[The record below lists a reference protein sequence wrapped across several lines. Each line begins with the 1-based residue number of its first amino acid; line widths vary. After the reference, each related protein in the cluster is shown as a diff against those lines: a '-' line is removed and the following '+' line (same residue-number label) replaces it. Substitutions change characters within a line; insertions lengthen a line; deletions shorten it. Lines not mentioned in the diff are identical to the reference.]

1 MNMFFGDNPKM
12 TVGELI
18 DILSKYKKTQ
28 FVEIEGGEGFMG
40 GWAVLKIGV
49 DEIMSYSDM

>member
-1 MNMFFGDNPKM
+1 MSIFFGGNPKM

-18 DILSKYKKTQ
+18 EILSKYKKTR

-40 GWAVLKIGV
+40 GWAVLKVGE